1 MSALELTHHT
11 DHSQAQGA
19 SHQQLIKACADWF
32 TASHHLQLARKARRE
47 AGAASG
53 LRALNPNVKVPS
65 FLWADLWLGFV
76 HLFTTSSIIMR
87 VNPGSTTPD

>member
-1 MSALELTHHT
+1 MEVALSPPAPPPPRKGLRELYEKTVRE
-11 DHSQAQGA
+11 ARA
-19 SHQQLIKACADWF
+19 K
-32 TASHHLQLARKARRE
+32 QLARKARRE